1 MPKGKR
7 FRQHQAA
14 RGVGIEGVDVH
25 GGGVIDM
32 LCYIVTGIG
41 VPHLEADPRCGDDL
55 AGFNVLLDDL
65 HQRLKGGVIDEI
77 AINLSVFLDEHVKGG
92 HQRRAFLALGLDN
105 GI

>member
-25 GGGVIDM
+25 RGGVIDM
-32 LCYIVTGIG
+32 LHHIAAGIG
-41 VPHLEADPRCGDDL
+41 VSHLEADPHCGDDL
-55 AGFNVLLDDL
+55 SGFNVLLDDF
-65 HQRLKGGVIDEI
+65 HQRLKGGVIDKV
-77 AINLSVFLDEHVKGG
+77 AINLSVFLDEHVEGG
-92 HQRRAFLALGLDN
+92 HQRRTFLALGLDN